1 MYKGPLPELHEG
13 DEFAGHRILGIAGRG
28 GMGVVYRALQLD
40 LDRPV
45 ALKLIAPQLAEDP
58 DFRERFVRESRAA
71 ASIDHPNVIPIYYT
85 GESAEGALY
94 IAMRYVEGSDLRTL
108 VRAEQRLQPARAA
121 NIVSQVA
128 SALDAAH
135 ARGIVHRDV
144 KPANVLLGANDHA
157 YLTDFGL
164 TKRVT
169 SHTGSTRDGG
179 WVGTLGYVAPEQ
191 IRGERLDAR
200 ADVYALGCVL
210 YHSLAG
216 VPPYQRESD
225 EATLW
230 AHLNDDPPSLHD
242 RVPDVPASFDAVVAR
257 AMAKDPDDRYPSAG
271 DLGRAALAAAG
282 RPVAQGPERLVAV
295 GEAAPGDHQETVVSP
310 DQAPTV
316 LASGTTAGRRLW
328 PWALA
333 AVPIAGLALIA
344 ALALG
349 GGDGGGGGGTTS
361 GSTTGTNTTA
371 PAQKTA
377 IADVTVGGRPNNIV
391 MANGK
396 AWVVRSGNPR
406 LAVINAKTAKRES
419 YSPNVGGEPSGEAS
433 GFGKLW
439 VINQSAP
446 SLVAIGLKSH
456 RREGNA
462 VPLPPQGKAVAVAGG
477 NNAMWVGVRG
487 NPGLLLRIDPNNRA
501 QPAKTIELPDG
512 VQNIT
517 VGGGA
522 VWIIARRRNTV
533 TRLDISSGTQRPI
546 FVGEKPFGI
555 AYGGGAVWVTNNGD
569 DTVTRID
576 SGSLNTR
583 ILPVGRGPKGVAVGA
598 GAVWVA
604 NSIASTVTRI
614 APRHQPARRHQPIKV
629 ATEPLRRGHARRGD
643 VWITSPGDSKV
654 QRAVALEVARRDDAG
669 LQRLGHE
676 PRALLVLGQVLD
688 AEALEERAQ
697 VRLDRVDAEVQLVGD
712 VLVGGGDRELV
723 VLVGA

>member
-1 MYKGPLPELHEG
+1 MLYKDSVPALHEG

-85 GESAEGALY
+85 GESDDGALY

-108 VRAEQRLQPARAA
+108 VRAEQRLDPARAA
-121 NIVSQVA
+121 YIVSQVA
-128 SALDAAH
+128 RALDAAH

-242 RVPDVPASFDAVVAR
+242 RAPDVPASFDAVLAR
-257 AMAKDPDDRYPSAG
+257 AMAKDPDDRFPSAG

-282 RPVAQGPERLVAV
+282 QPVAPGPERVVAV
-295 GEAAPGDHQETVVSP
+295 GEAAPGDSQETVVSP

-316 LASGTTAGRRLW
+316 LRRERSRAARRLW

-333 AVPIAGLALIA
+333 AG
-344 ALALG
+344 
-349 GGDGGGGGGTTS
+349 
-361 GSTTGTNTTA
+361 
-371 PAQKTA
+371 
-377 IADVTVGGRPNNIV
+377 AD
-391 MANGK
+391 
-396 AWVVRSGNPR
+396 
-406 LAVINAKTAKRES
+406 
-419 YSPNVGGEPSGEAS
+419 
-433 GFGKLW
+433 
-439 VINQSAP
+439 
-446 SLVAIGLKSH
+446 
-456 RREGNA
+456 
-462 VPLPPQGKAVAVAGG
+462 
-477 NNAMWVGVRG
+477 
-487 NPGLLLRIDPNNRA
+487 
-501 QPAKTIELPDG
+501 
-512 VQNIT
+512 
-517 VGGGA
+517 
-522 VWIIARRRNTV
+522 
-533 TRLDISSGTQRPI
+533 
-546 FVGEKPFGI
+546 
-555 AYGGGAVWVTNNGD
+555 
-569 DTVTRID
+569 
-576 SGSLNTR
+576 
-583 ILPVGRGPKGVAVGA
+583 RGPG
-598 GAVWVA
+598 
-604 NSIASTVTRI
+604 R
-614 APRHQPARRHQPIKV
+614 
-629 ATEPLRRGHARRGD
+629 
-643 VWITSPGDSKV
+643 
-654 QRAVALEVARRDDAG
+654 
-669 LQRLGHE
+669 
-676 PRALLVLGQVLD
+676 
-688 AEALEERAQ
+688 
-697 VRLDRVDAEVQLVGD
+697 
-712 VLVGGGDRELV
+712 
-723 VLVGA
+723 

>member
-1 MYKGPLPELHEG
+1 LLYKGPVPTLHEG

-58 DFRERFVRESRAA
+58 DFRDRFVRESRAA

-85 GESAEGALY
+85 GESDDGALY

-108 VRAEQRLQPARAA
+108 VRAEQRLHPARAA
-121 NIVSQVA
+121 QIVSQVA

-216 VPPYQRESD
+216 APPYQRESD

-242 RVPDVPASFDAVVAR
+242 RAPDVPASFDAVLAR
-257 AMAKDPDDRYPSAG
+257 ALAKDPDDRFPSTG

-282 RPVAQGPERLVAV
+282 RPVAPGPERLVAI
-295 GEAAPGDHQETVVSP
+295 GEAAPGDRQETVVSP

-316 LASGTTAGRRLW
+316 LAEGAPVGRRRW
-328 PWALA
+328 PLALA

-344 ALALG
+344 AFALG
-349 GGDGGGGGGTTS
+349 GGDDGGAG
-361 GSTTGTNTTA
+361 GSTTGKSTSTGSTK
-371 PAQKTA
+371 PAQQQPA
-377 IADVTVGGRPNNIV
+377 IKSVTVGGRPNNIV
-391 MANGK
+391 LADGK
-396 AWVVRSGNPR
+396 AWVVRSGNDR
-406 LAVINAKTAKRES
+406 LAVINAKTVKREP
-419 YSPNVGGEPSGEAS
+419 YSPRVGDPTGEAA

-446 SLVAIGLKSH
+446 SLVPIGLKSY
-456 RREGNA
+456 RQEGKA
-462 VPLPPQGKAVAVAGG
+462 VPLPRQGKAVAVAAAS
-477 NNAMWVGVRG
+477 NSMWVGIRG
-487 NPGLLLRIDPNNRA
+487 NPGLLLRVDPKNRE

-512 VQNIT
+512 LQNIA

-522 VWIIARRRNTV
+522 VWIIARRANTV
-533 TRLDISSGTQRPI
+533 TRLDIASGTQRPI

-555 AYGGGAVWVTNNGD
+555 AYGRGALWVTNNGD

-576 SGSLNTR
+576 SGSLNTGQ
-583 ILPVGRGPKGVAVGA
+583 IPVGRGPKGIAVGA

-614 APRHQPARRHQPIKV
+614 DPETNRPSGQPV
-629 ATEPLRRGHARRGD
+629 AVALNPYGVDTLGND
-643 VWITSPGDSKV
+643 VWITSPSDHRV
-654 QRAVALEVARRDDAG
+654 QR
-669 LQRLGHE
+669 
-676 PRALLVLGQVLD
+676 LD
-688 AEALEERAQ
+688 I
-697 VRLDRVDAEVQLVGD
+697 
-712 VLVGGGDRELV
+712 
-723 VLVGA
+723 

>member
-1 MYKGPLPELHEG
+1 LLYKGPVPTLHEG

-58 DFRERFVRESRAA
+58 EFRDRFVRESRAA

-85 GESAEGALY
+85 GESDDGALY

-108 VRAEQRLQPARAA
+108 VRAEQRLPPARAA
-121 NIVSQVA
+121 HIVSQVA

-216 VPPYQRESD
+216 APPYQRESD

-242 RVPDVPASFDAVVAR
+242 RVPDAPAAFDAVLAR
-257 AMAKDPDDRYPSAG
+257 ALAKDPDDRFPSTG

-282 RPVAQGPERLVAV
+282 RPVSPGPERLVAI
-295 GEAAPGDHQETVVSP
+295 GEAAPGDRQETVVSP

-316 LASGTTAGRRLW
+316 LAAGAPAGRRLW

-344 ALALG
+344 AFALG
-349 GGDGGGGGGTTS
+349 GGDSGGRGDGATTGRSTSTGTTE
-361 GSTTGTNTTA
+361 
-371 PAQKTA
+371 PAQQTTIKS
-377 IADVTVGGRPNNIV
+377 VTVGGRPNNIV
-391 MANGK
+391 LADGK
-396 AWVVRSGNPR
+396 AWVVRSGNDR
-406 LAVINAKTAKRES
+406 LAVIDAKSVKREP
-419 YSPNVGGEPSGEAS
+419 YSPRVGDPSGVAA

-439 VINQSAP
+439 VINQAAP
-446 SLVAIGLKSH
+446 SLVPIGLKSH
-456 RREGNA
+456 HQEGKA
-462 VPLPPQGKAVAVAGG
+462 VPLPAQGMAVAVA
-477 NNAMWVGVRG
+477 AATRSMWVGIRG
-487 NPGLLLRIDPNNRA
+487 NPGLLLRIDPKNRA

-512 VQNIT
+512 LQNIA

-522 VWIIARRRNTV
+522 VWVIARRANTV
-533 TRLDISSGTQRPI
+533 TRLDIASGNQRSI

-555 AYGGGAVWVTNNGD
+555 AYGRGAVWVTNNGD

-576 SGSLNTR
+576 SGSLNTLT
-583 ILPVGRGPKGVAVGA
+583 IPVGRGPKGIAVGA

-604 NSIASTVTRI
+604 NSIGSTITRI
-614 APRHQPARRHQPIKV
+614 DPQASQPAGRPIPV
-629 ATEPLRRGHARRGD
+629 AHNPYGVDTLGND
-643 VWITSPGDSKV
+643 VWVTSPSDGKV
-654 QRAVALEVARRDDAG
+654 QRLT
-669 LQRLGHE
+669 
-676 PRALLVLGQVLD
+676 P
-688 AEALEERAQ
+688 
-697 VRLDRVDAEVQLVGD
+697 
-712 VLVGGGDRELV
+712 
-723 VLVGA
+723 

>member
-1 MYKGPLPELHEG
+1 VVSLLYKGPVPELHEG

-58 DFRERFVRESRAA
+58 DFRDRFVRESRAA

-85 GESAEGALY
+85 GESDDGALY

-108 VRAEQRLQPARAA
+108 VRAEQRLEPARAA
-121 NIVSQVA
+121 QIVSQVA

-216 VPPYQRESD
+216 APPYQRESD

-242 RVPDVPASFDAVVAR
+242 RVPDAPAAFDAVLAR
-257 AMAKDPDDRYPSAG
+257 ALAKDPDDRFPSTG

-282 RPVAQGPERLVAV
+282 RPVSPGPERLVAI
-295 GEAAPGDHQETVVSP
+295 GEAAPGDRQETVVSP

-316 LASGTTAGRRLW
+316 LAAGAPTERRLW

-344 ALALG
+344 AFALG
-349 GGDGGGGGGTTS
+349 GGDNGGGGGG
-361 GSTTGTNTTA
+361 GATTGESTGTTTA
-371 PAQKTA
+371 TQPQDVAIKTA
-377 IADVTVGGRPNNIV
+377 VIGGRPNNIV
-391 MANGK
+391 LANGK

-406 LAVINAKTAKRES
+406 LAVIDAKTVKRAP
-419 YSPNVGGEPSGEAS
+419 YSPRVGNPSGEAA

-439 VINQSAP
+439 VINQDAP
-446 SLVAIGLKSH
+446 SLVPIGLTSH
-456 RREGNA
+456 RQEGKA
-462 VPLPPQGKAVAVAGG
+462 VPLPSGGVAVAVA
-477 NNAMWVGVRG
+477 AARSSMWVGIRG
-487 NPGLLLRIDPNNRA
+487 NPALLLRIDPKNRDR
-501 QPAKTIELPDG
+501 PAKTIGLDDG
-512 VQNIT
+512 LQNIA

-522 VWIIARRRNTV
+522 VWIIARRANTV
-533 TRLDISSGTQRPI
+533 TRLDIASGNQRPI
-546 FVGEKPFGI
+546 FVGDKPFGI
-555 AYGGGAVWVTNNGD
+555 AYGRGAVWVTNNGD

-576 SGSLNTR
+576 SGSLNTST
-583 ILPVGRGPKGVAVGA
+583 IETGRGPKGIAVGA
-598 GAVWVA
+598 NAIWVA

-614 APRHQPARRHQPIKV
+614 DPEINRPSGDPISV
-629 ATEPLRRGHARRGD
+629 ATNPYGIDTFGKD
-643 VWITSPGDSKV
+643 VWVTSPSDHKV
-654 QRAVALEVARRDDAG
+654 QRLT
-669 LQRLGHE
+669 
-676 PRALLVLGQVLD
+676 P
-688 AEALEERAQ
+688 
-697 VRLDRVDAEVQLVGD
+697 
-712 VLVGGGDRELV
+712 
-723 VLVGA
+723 

>member
-1 MYKGPLPELHEG
+1 MLYKGSVPALHEG

-85 GESAEGALY
+85 GESDEGALY

-108 VRAEQRLQPARAA
+108 VRAEQRLDPGRAA
-121 NIVSQVA
+121 YIVSQVA
-128 SALDAAH
+128 RALDAAH

-169 SHTGSTRDGG
+169 SHSGSTRDGG

-230 AHLNDDPPSLHD
+230 AHLNDDPPTLHD
-242 RVPDVPASFDAVVAR
+242 RAPSVPASFDAVLAR

-282 RPVAQGPERLVAV
+282 QPVAPGPERLVAV
-295 GEAAPGDHQETVVSP
+295 GAAAPGDSQETVVSP

-316 LASGTTAGRRLW
+316 LAASEAPARRWW

-349 GGDGGGGGGTTS
+349 GGDGANKPGATTS
-361 GSTTGTNTTA
+361 GSTSTATTPA
-371 PAQKTA
+371 PQKTA
-377 IADVTVGGRPNNIV
+377 IKDVDVGGRPNNIV
-391 MANGK
+391 LANGK
-396 AWVVRSGNPR
+396 AWVVRSANER
-406 LAVINAKTAKRES
+406 LVVINAKTAKREP
-419 YSPNVGGEPSGEAS
+419 YSPHVGDPSGEAA

-439 VINQSAP
+439 VINQAAP
-446 SLVAIGLKSH
+446 SLVPIGLKSH
-456 RREGNA
+456 RQEGQA
-462 VPLPPQGKAVAVAGG
+462 VPLPAQGRAVAVAGG
-477 NNAMWVGVRG
+477 SNAMWVGVRG
-487 NPGLLLRIDPNNRA
+487 NPGLLLRIDPKNRS
-501 QPAKTIELPDG
+501 QPSKTIELPDG

-533 TRLDISSGTQRPI
+533 TRLDIASGTQRPI

-555 AYGGGAVWVTNNGD
+555 AYGRGAVWVTNNGD

-576 SGSLNTR
+576 AGSLNTT
-583 ILPVGRGPKGVAVGA
+583 IIETGNGPKGIAVGA

-604 NSIASTVTRI
+604 DSTASTVTRI
-614 APRHQPARRHQPIKV
+614 DPQTNRPSGEPIDV
-629 ATEPLRRGHARRGD
+629 ASNPYGVDTNGDD
-643 VWITSPGDSKV
+643 VWITSPADGKV
-654 QRAVALEVARRDDAG
+654 QRLTQG
-669 LQRLGHE
+669 
-676 PRALLVLGQVLD
+676 
-688 AEALEERAQ
+688 
-697 VRLDRVDAEVQLVGD
+697 
-712 VLVGGGDRELV
+712 
-723 VLVGA
+723 

>member
-1 MYKGPLPELHEG
+1 LLYKGSVPALHEG

-85 GESAEGALY
+85 GESDDGSLY

-108 VRAEQRLQPARAA
+108 VRAEQRLDPGRAA
-121 NIVSQVA
+121 YIVSQVA
-128 SALDAAH
+128 RALDAAH

-169 SHTGSTRDGG
+169 SHSGSTRDGG

-242 RVPDVPASFDAVVAR
+242 RAPTAPASFDAVLAR

-271 DLGRAALAAAG
+271 DFGRAALAAAG
-282 RPVAQGPERLVAV
+282 QPVAPGPERVVAV
-295 GEAAPGDHQETVVSP
+295 GAAAPGDSQETVVSP

-316 LASGTTAGRRLW
+316 LAASEAPARRWW

-349 GGDGGGGGGTTS
+349 GGDSADKSGATTS
-361 GSTTGTNTTA
+361 GSTSTATTPA
-371 PAQKTA
+371 PQRTA
-377 IADVTVGGRPNNIV
+377 IKDVDVGGRPNNIV
-391 MANGK
+391 LANGK
-396 AWVVRSGNPR
+396 AWVVRSANER
-406 LAVINAKTAKRES
+406 LVVINAKTAKREP
-419 YSPNVGGEPSGEAS
+419 YSPRVGDPSGEAA

-439 VINQSAP
+439 VINQAAP
-446 SLVAIGLKSH
+446 SLVPIGLKSH
-456 RREGNA
+456 RQEGQA
-462 VPLPPQGKAVAVAGG
+462 VPLPAQGRAVAVAGG
-477 NNAMWVGVRG
+477 SNAMWVGVRG
-487 NPGLLLRIDPNNRA
+487 NPGLLLRIDPKNRS
-501 QPAKTIELPDG
+501 QPSKIIELPDG

-533 TRLDISSGTQRPI
+533 TRLDIASGTQRPI

-555 AYGGGAVWVTNNGD
+555 AYGRGAVWVTNNGD

-576 SGSLNTR
+576 AGSLNTT
-583 ILPVGRGPKGVAVGA
+583 IIETGNGPKGIAVGA

-604 NSIASTVTRI
+604 DSTASTVTRI
-614 APRHQPARRHQPIKV
+614 DPQTNRPSGDPIEV
-629 ATEPLRRGHARRGD
+629 ASNPYGVDTNGDD
-643 VWITSPGDSKV
+643 VWITSPADGKV
-654 QRAVALEVARRDDAG
+654 QRLT
-669 LQRLGHE
+669 
-676 PRALLVLGQVLD
+676 P
-688 AEALEERAQ
+688 
-697 VRLDRVDAEVQLVGD
+697 
-712 VLVGGGDRELV
+712 GG
-723 VLVGA
+723 

>member
-1 MYKGPLPELHEG
+1 MALGPRIDAREDIGAGGPQGTRRSVGTLLYKDSVPTLHEG

-85 GESAEGALY
+85 GASDAGALY

-108 VRAEQRLQPARAA
+108 VRAEQRLDPARAA
-121 NIVSQVA
+121 YIVSQVA
-128 SALDAAH
+128 RALDAAH

-144 KPANVLLGANDHA
+144 KPANVLLGPNDHA

-191 IRGERLDAR
+191 IRGDRLDAR

-230 AHLNDDPPSLHD
+230 AHLNDDPPSVHD
-242 RVPDVPASFDAVVAR
+242 RAPNVPASFDAVLAR
-257 AMAKDPDDRYPSAG
+257 AMAKDPDDRFPSAG
-271 DLGRAALAAAG
+271 DLGRAAMAAAG
-282 RPVAQGPERLVAV
+282 QPVVPGPERVVAV
-295 GEAAPGDHQETVVSP
+295 GEAAPGDSQETVVSP

-316 LASGTTAGRRLW
+316 LAASEPRTRRLW

-333 AVPIAGLALIA
+333 LVPIAGLALIA

-349 GGDGGGGGGTTS
+349 GSDDGGKPGTTTS
-361 GSTTGTNTTA
+361 GSTSTATT
-371 PAQKTA
+371 PQQQKTA
-377 IADVTVGGRPNNIV
+377 IKSIAVGGRPNNIV
-391 MANGK
+391 LANSK
-396 AWVVRSGNPR
+396 AWVVRSGNAR
-406 LAVINAKTAKRES
+406 LVVIDAKTAKRER
-419 YSPNVGGEPSGEAS
+419 YSPHVGDPSGEAA
-433 GFGKLW
+433 GFDKLW
-439 VINQSAP
+439 VINQAAP
-446 SLVAIGLKSH
+446 SLVPIGLTSH
-456 RREGNA
+456 RQEGKA
-462 VPLPPQGKAVAVAGG
+462 VPLPAQGRAVAVAGG
-477 NNAMWVGVRG
+477 SNAMWVGVRG
-487 NPGLLLRIDPNNRA
+487 NPGLLARIDPKNRS
-501 QPAKTIELPDG
+501 QPSKIIELPDG

-533 TRLDISSGTQRPI
+533 TRLDIASGTQRPI

-555 AYGGGAVWVTNNGD
+555 AYGRGAVWVTNYGD

-576 SGSLNTR
+576 SGSLNTGT
-583 ILPVGRGPKGVAVGA
+583 IETGNGPKGVAVGA
-598 GAVWVA
+598 GAVWIA
-604 NSIASTVTRI
+604 NSLASTVTRI
-614 APRHQPARRHQPIKV
+614 DPTTNRPSGDPISV
-629 ATEPLRRGHARRGD
+629 ALNPYGVDTNGND
-643 VWITSPGDSKV
+643 VWVTSPSDGKV
-654 QRAVALEVARRDDAG
+654 QRLTPSG
-669 LQRLGHE
+669 
-676 PRALLVLGQVLD
+676 
-688 AEALEERAQ
+688 
-697 VRLDRVDAEVQLVGD
+697 
-712 VLVGGGDRELV
+712 
-723 VLVGA
+723 

>member
-1 MYKGPLPELHEG
+1 MLYKGSVPSLHEG

-85 GESAEGALY
+85 GASDEGALY

-108 VRAEQRLQPARAA
+108 VRAEQRLDPARAA
-121 NIVSQVA
+121 YIVSQVA
-128 SALDAAH
+128 RALDAAH

-144 KPANVLLGANDHA
+144 KPANVLLGPNDHA

-200 ADVYALGCVL
+200 ADVYALGAVL

-230 AHLNDDPPSLHD
+230 AHLHDDPPSLHD
-242 RVPDVPASFDAVVAR
+242 RAPNVPASFDAVLAR
-257 AMAKDPDDRYPSAG
+257 AMAKDPDDRFPSAG

-282 RPVAQGPERLVAV
+282 QPVAPGPERVVAV
-295 GEAAPGDHQETVVSP
+295 GEAAPGDSQETVVSP

-316 LASGTTAGRRLW
+316 LAASETRARRLW

-349 GGDGGGGGGTTS
+349 GGGDGGGDGDGATTAKSTGTGTT
-361 GSTTGTNTTA
+361 TA
-371 PAQKTA
+371 AQTVA
-377 IADVTVGGRPNNIV
+377 IKSVVVGGRPNNIV

-396 AWVVRSGNPR
+396 AWVVRSGNAR
-406 LAVINAKTAKRES
+406 LAVIDAKTVKRKP
-419 YSPNVGGEPSGEAS
+419 YSPHVGNPTGEAAA
-433 GFGKLW
+433 FGKLW
-439 VINQSAP
+439 VINQDAP
-446 SLVAIGLKSH
+446 SLVPIGLTSH
-456 RREGNA
+456 RQEGQA
-462 VPLPPQGKAVAVAGG
+462 VPLPAQGRAVAVAAAT
-477 NNAMWVGVRG
+477 NSLWVGVRG

-501 QPAKTIELPDG
+501 RPAKTIGLDDG
-512 VQNIT
+512 LQNIA

-522 VWIIARRRNTV
+522 VWVIARRANTV
-533 TRLDISSGTQRPI
+533 TRLDIASGAQRPI

-555 AYGGGAVWVTNNGD
+555 AYGRGAVWVTNNGD

-576 SGSLNTR
+576 SGSLNTLT
-583 ILPVGRGPKGVAVGA
+583 IPVGRGPEGIAVGA

-614 APRHQPARRHQPIKV
+614 DPQASQPTGKPIAV
-629 ATEPLRRGHARRGD
+629 AHNPYGVDTLGTD
-643 VWITSPGDSKV
+643 VWITSPSDGKV
-654 QRAVALEVARRDDAG
+654 QRLTPSG
-669 LQRLGHE
+669 
-676 PRALLVLGQVLD
+676 
-688 AEALEERAQ
+688 
-697 VRLDRVDAEVQLVGD
+697 
-712 VLVGGGDRELV
+712 
-723 VLVGA
+723 

>member
-1 MYKGPLPELHEG
+1 VPELHEG

-191 IRGERLDAR
+191 IRGERPDAR

-216 VPPYQRESD
+216 VPPYQRDSD

-242 RVPDVPASFDAVVAR
+242 RVPDVPASFDAVMAR

-282 RPVAQGPERLVAV
+282 RPVAPAPERLVAV

-316 LASGTTAGRRLW
+316 LAAGAPAGRRLW

-333 AVPIAGLALIA
+333 VVPIVGLALIA

-349 GGDGGGGGGTTS
+349 GGGGDGGNGATTTGKS
-361 GSTTGTNTTA
+361 GSTATTE
-371 PAQKTA
+371 PAQEVA
-377 IADVTVGGRPNNIV
+377 IKDVPAGGRPNNIV
-391 MANGK
+391 MADGK
-396 AWVVRSGNPR
+396 AWVVRSGNDR
-406 LAVINAKTAKRES
+406 LLVIDADTAKRAS
-419 YSPNVGGEPSGEAS
+419 YSPRVGVPSGEAA

-439 VINQSAP
+439 VINQAAP
-446 SLVAIGLKSH
+446 SLIPIGLKSH
-456 RREGNA
+456 RQEGKA
-462 VPLPPQGKAVAVAGG
+462 VPLPNHGKAVAVAAGS
-477 NNAMWVGVRG
+477 NAMWVGIRG
-487 NPGLLLRIDPNNRA
+487 NPGLLLRINPKNRD
-501 QPAKTIELPDG
+501 QPDKTIELPDG
-512 VQNIT
+512 LQNIA

-546 FVGEKPFGI
+546 FVGETPFGI
-555 AYGGGAVWVTNNGD
+555 AYGRGAVWVTNNGD

-576 SGSLNTR
+576 SGSLNTAV
-583 ILPVGRGPKGVAVGA
+583 LEVGNGPKGITVGA

-604 NSIASTVTRI
+604 NSLASTVTRI
-614 APRHQPARRHQPIKV
+614 DPQINRRAGDDIPV
-629 ATEPLRRGHARRGD
+629 ATNPYGVDTLGKE
-643 VWITSPGDSKV
+643 VWVTSPSDRKV
-654 QRAVALEVARRDDAG
+654 QRLT
-669 LQRLGHE
+669 
-676 PRALLVLGQVLD
+676 P
-688 AEALEERAQ
+688 
-697 VRLDRVDAEVQLVGD
+697 
-712 VLVGGGDRELV
+712 
-723 VLVGA
+723 

>member
-1 MYKGPLPELHEG
+1 
-13 DEFAGHRILGIAGRG
+13 
-28 GMGVVYRALQLD
+28 MGVVYRALQLD

-85 GESAEGALY
+85 GESDDGALY

-108 VRAEQRLQPARAA
+108 VRAEQRLDPARAA
-121 NIVSQVA
+121 YIVSQVA

-216 VPPYQRESD
+216 APPYQRESD

-230 AHLNDDPPSLHD
+230 AHLNDDPPSLHE
-242 RVPDVPASFDAVVAR
+242 RAPDVPESFDAVLAR
-257 AMAKDPDDRYPSAG
+257 AMAKDPDDRYPSTG

-282 RPVAQGPERLVAV
+282 RPVAQGPERTVAV
-295 GEAAPGDHQETVVSP
+295 GAASPGDSQETVVSP
-310 DQAPTV
+310 DQAPTA
-316 LASGTTAGRRLW
+316 LAAGAPARRLW

-344 ALALG
+344 ALVLAG
-349 GGDGGGGGGTTS
+349 GDDGGGGSGETTTA
-361 GSTTGTNTTA
+361 GSTANGTTA
-371 PAQKTA
+371 PPRETA
-377 IADVTVGGRPNNIV
+377 IKDVAVGGRPNNIV

-396 AWVVRSGNPR
+396 AWVVRSGNNR
-406 LAVINAKTAKRES
+406 LAVINAKTAKREP
-419 YSPNVGGEPSGEAS
+419 YSPSVGGEPSGEAA

-446 SLVAIGLKSH
+446 ALVAIGLKSH
-456 RREGNA
+456 RQEGKA
-462 VPLPPQGKAVAVAGG
+462 VPLPNQGVAVAVAAGS
-477 NNAMWVGVRG
+477 NAMWVGIRG
-487 NPGLLLRIDPNNRA
+487 NPGLLLRIDPRHRD
-501 QPAKTIELPDG
+501 QPAKTIELPAG
-512 VQNIT
+512 LQNIV

-522 VWIIARRRNTV
+522 VWIIARRANTV
-533 TRLDISSGTQRPI
+533 TRLDISSGEQRPI
-546 FVGEKPFGI
+546 FVGETPFGI
-555 AYGGGAVWVTNNGD
+555 AYGRGAVWVTNNGD

-576 SGSLNTR
+576 SGSLNTST
-583 ILPVGRGPKGVAVGA
+583 IETGRGPKGIAVGA
-598 GAVWVA
+598 RAVWVA
-604 NSIASTVTRI
+604 NSIASSVTRI
-614 APRHQPARRHQPIKV
+614 DPEINRPSGQAIGV
-629 ATEPLRRGHARRGD
+629 ATNPYGVD
-643 VWITSPGDSKV
+643 TNDDDIWVTSPSTGKV
-654 QRAVALEVARRDDAG
+654 QRLT
-669 LQRLGHE
+669 
-676 PRALLVLGQVLD
+676 P
-688 AEALEERAQ
+688 
-697 VRLDRVDAEVQLVGD
+697 
-712 VLVGGGDRELV
+712 GG
-723 VLVGA
+723 

>member
-1 MYKGPLPELHEG
+1 VGSLLYKGAVPTLHEG

-85 GESAEGALY
+85 GESDGALY

-108 VRAEQRLQPARAA
+108 VRAEHRLDPPRAA
-121 NIVSQVA
+121 QIVAQVA

-164 TKRVT
+164 TKRVS
-169 SHTGSTRDGG
+169 SHTGSTREGG

-210 YHSLAG
+210 FHSLAG
-216 VPPYQRESD
+216 APPYQRESD

-230 AHLNDDPPSLHD
+230 AHLNDDPPSLHE
-242 RVPDVPASFDAVVAR
+242 RAPDVPESFDAVLAR
-257 AMAKDPDDRYPSAG
+257 ALAKDPDDRYPSTG

-282 RPVAQGPERLVAV
+282 RPVAQGPERTVAV
-295 GEAAPGDHQETVVSP
+295 GAAAPGDHQETVVSP

-316 LASGTTAGRRLW
+316 LAAGAPARRKLW

-333 AVPIAGLALIA
+333 AVPIAGLALIT

-349 GGDGGGGGGTTS
+349 GGDDGGGQGTTTTS
-361 GSTTGTNTTA
+361 GSTGTDTTA
-371 PAQKTA
+371 PPRPPA
-377 IADVTVGGRPNNIV
+377 ITDVVVGGRPNNIV

-406 LAVINAKTAKRES
+406 LVVINAKTAKREP
-419 YSPNVGGEPSGEAS
+419 YSPSVGGEPSGEAA

-456 RREGNA
+456 RQEGSA
-462 VPLPPQGKAVAVAGG
+462 VPLPAQGKAVAVAGG
-477 NNAMWVGVRG
+477 SNAMWVGVRG
-487 NPGLLLRIDPNNRA
+487 SPGLLLRIDPRNRA

-512 VQNIT
+512 VQNIA

-533 TRLDISSGTQRPI
+533 TRLDISNGTQRSI

-555 AYGGGAVWVTNNGD
+555 AYGRGAVWVTNNGD

-614 APRHQPARRHQPIKV
+614 DPETNQPDDEAIKV
-629 ATEPLRRGHARRGD
+629 ATNPYGVDTLGND
-643 VWITSPGDSKV
+643 VWVTSPGDSKV
-654 QRAVALEVARRDDAG
+654 QRLS
-669 LQRLGHE
+669 
-676 PRALLVLGQVLD
+676 PP
-688 AEALEERAQ
+688 
-697 VRLDRVDAEVQLVGD
+697 
-712 VLVGGGDRELV
+712 
-723 VLVGA
+723 

>member
-1 MYKGPLPELHEG
+1 VGTLLYKGSVPTLHEG

-85 GESAEGALY
+85 GESDEGALY

-108 VRAEQRLQPARAA
+108 VRAEQRLDPARAA
-121 NIVSQVA
+121 YIVSQVGR
-128 SALDAAH
+128 ALDAAH

-144 KPANVLLGANDHA
+144 KPANVLLGPNDHA

-230 AHLNDDPPSLHD
+230 AHLNDDPPTLHD
-242 RVPDVPASFDAVVAR
+242 RAPNVPASFDAVLAR
-257 AMAKDPDDRYPSAG
+257 AMAKDPDDRFPSAG

-282 RPVAQGPERLVAV
+282 QPVAPGPERVVAV
-295 GEAAPGDHQETVVSP
+295 GEAAPGDSQETVVSP

-316 LASGTTAGRRLW
+316 LAASESPARRLW

-333 AVPIAGLALIA
+333 LVPIAGLALIA

-349 GGDGGGGGGTTS
+349 GGDGGGKPGTTAT
-361 GSTTGTNTTA
+361 GSTSTATT

-377 IADVTVGGRPNNIV
+377 IKDVDVGGRPNNIV
-391 MANGK
+391 LASGK
-396 AWVVRSGNPR
+396 AWVVRSGNER
-406 LAVINAKTAKRES
+406 LAVIDARTAKREP
-419 YSPNVGGEPSGEAS
+419 YSPRVGAPSGEAA

-439 VINQSAP
+439 VINQAAP
-446 SLVAIGLKSH
+446 SLVPIGLKSH
-456 RREGNA
+456 RQEGQA
-462 VPLPPQGKAVAVAGG
+462 VPLPQQGIAVAVAAGS
-477 NNAMWVGVRG
+477 NAMWVGVRG
-487 NPGLLLRIDPNNRA
+487 NPGLLLRIDPKNRA

-512 VQNIT
+512 LQNLT

-522 VWIIARRRNTV
+522 VWVIARRRNTV
-533 TRLDISSGTQRPI
+533 TRLDIASGTQRPI

-555 AYGGGAVWVTNNGD
+555 AYGRGAVWVTNSGD

-583 ILPVGRGPKGVAVGA
+583 ILPVGRGPEGIAVGA

-614 APRHQPARRHQPIKV
+614 DPDTNQPDDQPIKV
-629 ATEPLRRGHARRGD
+629 ATNPYGVDTNGDD
-643 VWITSPGDSKV
+643 VWITSPGDGKV
-654 QRAVALEVARRDDAG
+654 QRLTPSG
-669 LQRLGHE
+669 
-676 PRALLVLGQVLD
+676 
-688 AEALEERAQ
+688 
-697 VRLDRVDAEVQLVGD
+697 
-712 VLVGGGDRELV
+712 
-723 VLVGA
+723 